1 MTDIKVGYSGL
12 QARVNR
18 GEAAQQTTTAPTIRT
33 AAVDNY
39 SAAAPYSY
47 SLPQGNP
54 RRLTVGQV
62 VQEVYKIDPQKDAAR
77 YQSLVDQVARL
88 NGLVLLNFPLP
99 GNLTTL
105 KMPAAP
111 AQSSY
116 SSSTGTTIVQ
126 GIAVA
131 ATAVTAIGG
140 IVDAINGKSNVN
152 NQNLPVTYQSTSQ
165 SGQGVLNLPQS
176 TQNTQNSGLESI
188 VPAVKDAATLIDG
201 LIRLFK

>member
-18 GEAAQQTTTAPTIRT
+18 GEAAQQTPTAPTLRT

-47 SLPQGNP
+47 SLAQGNP

-62 VQEVYKIDPQKDAAR
+62 VQEVYKVDPQKDAAR

-105 KMPAAP
+105 KMPAPP
-111 AQSSY
+111 AQSSS

-126 GIAVA
+126 GLAVA

-140 IVDAINGKSNVN
+140 IVDAINGKSNVG
-152 NQNLPVTYQSTSQ
+152 NQSVPISYPSTSQ

-176 TQNTQNSGLESI
+176 TNSGLESI